1 MDARPPR
8 KTIVLLWLLWL
19 GAPHALA
26 GDPGTA
32 GTASNFLPISTIDV
46 LVVYPRPA
54 EEHLASLITWNRS
67 WGETEMGAF
76 LDANFA
82 RVTQIYQQS
91 GIPVEF
97 RIVHHEPVDFSKVD
111 PDNWKATLSLAL
123 MQSELGNPNHAPY
136 LAVIEPLR
144 DLHAAD
150 IVIYWRQLADNGPT
164 SNGAGSVGGG
174 EDEAYVQLTYT
185 GVNPPIASHETGHL
199 LGGQHQNGVQ
209 GTASY
214 SIDGD
219 TTALLR
225 EYRTVM
231 TVAVPLGLDTYRY
244 IWRFSSAGDSVAGDI
259 DCSEFSA
266 ALETCHFPDTVSL
279 GDVSHDSVPIVSAMA
294 PIVAAFR
301 TPAPAVVLPAA
312 PPWVQALLAL
322 LLAGA
327 GVGVLARTQSHPS
340 RSAPLRS

>member
-1 MDARPPR
+1 M
-8 KTIVLLWLLWL
+8 LLWLLWL

-26 GDPGTA
+26 GDQGTA
-32 GTASNFLPISTIDV
+32 GVASKLLPTSTIDV

-54 EEHLASLITWNRS
+54 PEHLASLIAWNRA

-76 LDANFA
+76 LVANFA

-97 RIVHHEPVDFSKVD
+97 RIVHHEAVDFSDID
-111 PDNWKATLSLAL
+111 PDDWKATLSLAL
-123 MQSELGNPNHAPY
+123 MQSELGNPNHTPY
-136 LAVIEPLR
+136 LEVIEALR

-150 IVIYWRQLADNGPT
+150 IVIYWRQLGDNGPT

-185 GVNPPIASHETGHL
+185 GVNPPISAHETGHL
-199 LGGQHQNGVQ
+199 LGGQHHNGVQ

-214 SIDGD
+214 SIGGD
-219 TTALLR
+219 IAQLR

-231 TVAVPLGLDTYRY
+231 TVAVPLGLDSYRY
-244 IWRFSSAGDSVAGDI
+244 IWRFSNSGDSVAGDS
-259 DCSEFSA
+259 DCSAFSA
-266 ALETCHFPDTVSL
+266 ALETCHFPDTASL
-279 GDVSHDSVPIVSAMA
+279 GDVSHDSAPIVSAMA
-294 PIVAAFR
+294 PVVAAFR
-301 TPAPAVVLPAA
+301 NPESAAVVPLA

-322 LLAGA
+322 VLAGA
-327 GVGVLARTQSHPS
+327 GLGVVVRPRRTARHNRTG
-340 RSAPLRS
+340 A